1 MNTMSMLGQI
11 FLWEFKAA
19 PDTSEVFAKG
29 VKDMCL
35 PGSIRAE
42 TLELIWAGC

>member
-1 MNTMSMLGQI
+1 MSVLSQT
-11 FLWEFKAA
+11 FSWEFKAA

-29 VKDMCL
+29 VEDVCL
-35 PGSIRAE
+35 TRSICVK

>member
-1 MNTMSMLGQI
+1 MSVLSQT
-11 FLWEFKAA
+11 FSWEFKAA